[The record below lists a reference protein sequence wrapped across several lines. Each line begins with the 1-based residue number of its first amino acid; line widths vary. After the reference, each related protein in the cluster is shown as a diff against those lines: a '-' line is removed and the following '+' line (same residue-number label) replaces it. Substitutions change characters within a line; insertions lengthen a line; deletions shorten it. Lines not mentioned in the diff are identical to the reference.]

1 MASVPKGKD
10 LSTITIVDALKY
22 LTLPRVLGVHPT
34 TGEKIM
40 MRPENRASDQHRE
53 VKITPNYLMYPQG
66 SALIEIGNTKVVC
79 TATLEDKVPPFLQ
92 NSKTGWVTSEYAM
105 LPAATNTRTQRDRM
119 KISGRTQEIQRLIG
133 RSLRSVVDFRA
144 LGERSIFIDCDVLQA
159 DGGTR
164 TASIT
169 GGFVALA
176 LCIEKLLKGGVLS
189 RNPIKDYVAAI
200 SIGLVEGE
208 TLLDLEYAEDSQADV
223 DMNLVM
229 TGSQKIVEIQG
240 TAEKKPFTKEQ
251 QDEMLDLGWRGV
263 QSLISIQK
271 EIVHL

>member
-1 MASVPKGKD
+1 
-10 LSTITIVDALKY
+10 
-22 LTLPRVLGVHPT
+22 
-34 TGEKIM
+34 M